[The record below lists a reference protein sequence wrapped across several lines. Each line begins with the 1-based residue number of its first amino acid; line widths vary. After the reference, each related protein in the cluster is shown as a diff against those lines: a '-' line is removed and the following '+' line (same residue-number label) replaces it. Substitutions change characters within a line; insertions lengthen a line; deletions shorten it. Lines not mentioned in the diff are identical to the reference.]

1 MIVGIGV
8 YHEPAFWLRVVLS
21 GFDVVAELCSSQ
33 GLQPE
38 PMILLENLS
47 CLDLM

>member
-1 MIVGIGV
+1 MDQITSDIIMIVGSGV

-38 PMILLENLS
+38 PMILL
-47 CLDLM
+47 